1 MSEFERPLA
10 GFRLVDVLHGDTL
23 QEIAAREMGDA
34 SRWTDIA
41 NINNLLPPYI
51 TDDPAQASDRVLLS
65 GGVLLVPARAQRG
78 VTEAASE
85 AEIYGASLALVNG
98 RLSVDEFGRLAVVS
112 GRENLKQS
120 LMHRVTTERGELI
133 WHPTYG
139 SLVRAILGSVN
150 GPGAGLLA
158 AQYVAAA
165 LRADYRV
172 REVSSSRA
180 TVAGD
185 VVTVECDV
193 VPITGR
199 TVKIEAII

>member
-51 TDDPAQASDRVLLS
+51 TDDPSQASDRVLLS
-65 GGVLLVPARAQRG
+65 GGVLLVPARARRG
-78 VTEAASE
+78 VQEGASE
-85 AEIYGASLALVNG
+85 EEIYGTALSLVDGKLGVDENG
-98 RLSVDEFGRLAVVS
+98 RLLMVS
-112 GRENLKQS
+112 GRENLKQA
-120 LMHRVTTERGELI
+120 LMHRVTTEQGELM

-139 SLVRAILGSVN
+139 SLIRALLGGVN

-158 AQYVAAA
+158 AQYAAAA

-172 REVSSSRA
+172 REVSASRA
-180 TVAGD
+180 TVTGD
-185 VVTVECDV
+185 VVKVECDV

-199 TVKIEAII
+199 SLKIEAII